1 MVKAFLAILL
11 TVHAAAQVKAMKAG
25 VARADIPPPTGV
37 ALWGYSNRSGPATGT
52 RDPLYARVLLFDD
65 LVHPAVAL
73 VTLDLGRTFGEAQMN
88 WVRQQVR
95 PQNIEVHFSASH
107 THSGPWIEDEYPR
120 GAVPSS

>member
-37 ALWGYSNRSGPATGT
+37 ALWGYSNRAGPATGT
-52 RDPLYARVLLFDD
+52 RDPLYARVLLLDD
-65 LVHPAVAL
+65 LTHPAVAL

-88 WVRQQVR
+88 WVRHQVR
-95 PQNIEVHFSASH
+95 QDIEVIFSASH
-107 THSGPWIEDEYPR
+107 THSGPWIEDEYPG
-120 GAVPSS
+120 GAVPA